1 MGSCVPLRRGG
12 GTQPRGGLH
21 VPRQQ
26 PPQARTLDR
35 ADRDRTRSGFY
46 RLCVDRLEPGQER
59 LVKAGQAVTQN
70 EWVAQISLFRS
81 GPPILFA
88 VRQEELLNGR
98 LSGIVVEVLT

>member
-1 MGSCVPLRRGG
+1 
-12 GTQPRGGLH
+12 
-21 VPRQQ
+21 
-26 PPQARTLDR
+26 
-35 ADRDRTRSGFY
+35 
-46 RLCVDRLEPGQER
+46 
-59 LVKAGQAVTQN
+59 VKAGQAVTQN